1 MQREIQS
8 PEPPAGLSHHCS
20 KTKMHIT
27 ATLINLFH
35 YCKREMWLH
44 AHGIRMEHTSEVVY
58 EGKLIH
64 QTAYPQR
71 AERFREI
78 ELEGAKI
85 DFYDPREKVVHE
97 IKKSDKAE
105 AAHLAQVK
113 YYLWLLERNGVEG
126 ATAVLEYPK
135 LRRTER
141 VELTGEDR
149 QQIPAWR
156 EEIGRLL
163 ASEVCPPRLLV
174 RKCRSCSY
182 FEFCWTE
189 EQA

>member
-1 MQREIQS
+1 
-8 PEPPAGLSHHCS
+8 
-20 KTKMHIT
+20 MHIT

-64 QTAYPQR
+64 QTVYPQR
-71 AERFREI
+71 AELFREI
-78 ELEGAKI
+78 ELEGSKI

-105 AAHLAQVK
+105 AAHLAQAK

-126 ATAVLEYPK
+126 ATAILEYPK

-141 VELTGEDR
+141 VELTGQDR
-149 QQIPAWR
+149 QLIPRWR
-156 EEIGRLL
+156 EEIARLL
-163 ASEVCPPRLLV
+163 ECDRCPPRLPV
-174 RKCRSCSY
+174 SKCRSCSY
-182 FEFCWTE
+182 FDFCWAE
-189 EQA
+189 EKEQPHT

>member
-1 MQREIQS
+1 M
-8 PEPPAGLSHHCS
+8 LHHS
-20 KTKMHIT
+20 LKANMHIT

-64 QTAYPQR
+64 ETVYPQR

-78 ELEGAKI
+78 ELEGSKI

-113 YYLWLLERNGVEG
+113 YYLWLLEQNGVEG
-126 ATAVLEYPK
+126 ATALLEYPK

-141 VELTGEDR
+141 VELTSEDR
-149 QQIPAWR
+149 ELIPKWR
-156 EEIGRLL
+156 EEIALL
-163 ASEVCPPRLLV
+163 LESDACPPRLPIS
-174 RKCRSCSY
+174 KCRSCSY
-182 FEFCWTE
+182 FGFCWTE
-189 EQA
+189 EKE